1 MDPELQRKIQETVID
16 ILKHASMDEITE
28 FKVRATA
35 TERLDFDLSHIEH
48 KKFIRGVIESFLL
61 STMDEEGK
69 EANGNVREDTK
80 EALQEEHEEVLTKKE
95 VGTDGNRVICKL
107 SERRSVTIQEFK
119 GKSFVS
125 IRDFYQKDGN
135 LLPSKIGICLTSEQW
150 TAIKQNVP
158 AIEEA
163 ITKMQSMLSSGLD
176 VEQNGQISKPV
187 ADSIS
192 QELPLEISR
201 IEVSRFDGKN
211 YQFWAPQMELFLK
224 QLKIVYVLTVPR
236 PSIAT
241 SPPASAEEIAQA
253 KATEQKWCNDDHLCR
268 LNILNSLSDSI
279 YYKYAKKIK
288 TAKELWEEL
297 KLVYLYEEFGTKRS
311 QVKKYIEF
319 QMVDEKSI
327 FDQLQELNGIADAV
341 VAAGMFID
349 ENFHVSSVISKLP
362 PSWKDFCM
370 KLMHEEYLPFWILM
384 DRVRAEEESRNQD
397 KLGEPSNHVH
407 SHHPKYLGPRIRDM
421 KKPGLHW
428 KRRDIE
434 VDNNKSLTCYF
445 CGKKGHISKHCPDK
459 KFDRGASEKH
469 GKENSS
475 TPAVTEVNI
484 EHCSN

>member
-1 MDPELQRKIQETVID
+1 MDSELQRKIKETVID
-16 ILKHASMDEITE
+16 ILRHANLDEITE

-35 TERLDFDLSHIEH
+35 SERLDFDMSHIEH
-48 KKFIRGVIESFLL
+48 RKFIRGVVESFLL

-69 EANGNVREDTK
+69 EANGNVGENTK
-80 EALQEEHEEVLTKKE
+80 EALQEEHEEVLTKKV
-95 VGTDGNRVICKL
+95 VGTDSNRVICKL

-119 GKSFVS
+119 GKSFLS

-163 ITKMQSMLSSGLD
+163 IMKMQSLLSSGLD
-176 VEQNGQISKPV
+176 VEQNGQISKQA

-192 QELPLEISR
+192 QELPPEIA
-201 IEVSRFDGKN
+201 RFE
-211 YQFWAPQMELFLK
+211 MEFFLK
-224 QLKIVYVLTVPR
+224 QLKIAYVLTVPR
-236 PSIAT
+236 PSVAT
-241 SPPASAEEIAQA
+241 SPLASAEEIAQA
-253 KATEQKWCNDDHLCR
+253 KATEQKWCNDDYLCR

-279 YYKYAKKIK
+279 YYKYVKKIQ

-297 KLVYLYEEFGTKRS
+297 KLVYLYEEFGTRRS

-327 FDQLQELNGIADAV
+327 VDQLQELNGIADAI

-349 ENFHVSSVISKLP
+349 ENFHVSTVISKLP

-384 DRVRAEEESRNQD
+384 DRVRVEEESRNQD

-407 SHHPKYLGPRIRDM
+407 PHHPKYLGPRIRDM

-469 GKENSS
+469 DKENSS

-484 EHCSN
+484 EQCSN